1 MTTQLGWAL
10 LAAGSVF
17 FWTVAVISEA
27 RLLLEE
33 RNVEWQE
40 KAGVVLRADSTR
52 SLEGKERV
60 WKYVHSVSVNGK
72 RYKGTSYSV
81 GKKFDSGQIAYIC
94 YDAAA
99 PRTNYVT
106 GLRRN
111 EFSSNVDWLLLLP
124 FFTVVFNL
132 VFLMLA

>member
-1 MTTQLGWAL
+1 M
-10 LAAGSVF
+10 
-17 FWTVAVISEA
+17 
-27 RLLLEE
+27 EE